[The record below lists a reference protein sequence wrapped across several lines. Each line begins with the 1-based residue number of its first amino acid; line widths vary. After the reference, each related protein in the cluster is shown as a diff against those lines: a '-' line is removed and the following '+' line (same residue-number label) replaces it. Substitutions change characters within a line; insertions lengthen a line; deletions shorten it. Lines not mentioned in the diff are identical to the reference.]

1 MPCYK
6 FAPGVYPNTFI
17 FPTDN
22 GWLYSVAFLNN
33 LSLFKGNEILE
44 NNKLSFEIVFNRS
57 ELDKAEKRKDPLVAS
72 TISTILCKQ
81 FDLLGELPI
90 YFFLCDM
97 ADKRGFARSQ
107 LFNQWYESCDVPYW
121 EPAAIIGVHGEL
133 RVAAA
138 ADSCIVAVQPSCHG
152 EGLWYSAAACTSSA
166 GCGTC
171 TCTYRS
177 TSLFPPAL
185 T

>member
-1 MPCYK
+1 VKNNIVPCYK

-22 GWLYSVAFLNN
+22 GWLYSVAFINN
-33 LSLFKGNEILE
+33 LSLFKGNAILE

-57 ELDKAEKRKDPLVAS
+57 ELDKAEKGKDALVAS
-72 TISTILCKQ
+72 TISTILCQQ

-107 LFNQWYESCDVPYW
+107 LFNQWYESSDLTDWELVNYELQDPSDDTVCYYAGLFINTQHPHYKLIPDSFERFLAEDV
-121 EPAAIIGVHGEL
+121 
-133 RVAAA
+133 
-138 ADSCIVAVQPSCHG
+138 
-152 EGLWYSAAACTSSA
+152 
-166 GCGTC
+166 
-171 TCTYRS
+171 S
-177 TSLFPPAL
+177 TGKFVRRR
-185 T
+185 